1 MLKRLIFVALLLG
14 AIVAALLLYVRQE
27 NGISYITAPVKRGD
41 ILNMITVTGSV
52 SPVGEVKVGS
62 QISGQLSERL
72 ADYNQEVK
80 KGQILARLDSTIF
93 AANVR
98 EAQSMVE
105 VAETDVLIKEAGT
118 TKAEAELENARG
130 RLAVSE
136 ARTGNA
142 RAIYEE
148 AESDFQRKK
157 TLSISGIISTSQLD
171 EARAQFQSSV
181 ATLHA
186 EELEQLVWSSAIL
199 SAEAELRMS
208 SAQVLYAKGIV
219 RQRQAGLDRA
229 EVEME
234 RTVIRAPIDGIVIGL
249 DVETGQTV
257 AAALE
262 APTLFTL
269 AKDLRQVEVK
279 AIIDEADIGR
289 VHLEQAVSFTVAA
302 HGSRK
307 FKGAITEIRKAP
319 KKVENVVTY
328 TVLISADNADLTL
341 FPGMTATIRIVVE
354 SVQGVL
360 RVPNAA
366 LRFRLPNESA
376 EQLRSRKEFENS
388 GTAGSAL
395 VWVLDGN
402 GKPSPL
408 QIRTGAMDG
417 LTSELLDGPL
427 TEDQLLVV
435 GFESLPRS
443 LFGISLGR

>member
-14 AIVAALLLYVRQE
+14 AIAAALLLYVRQE

-98 EAQSMVE
+98 EAQSLVE

-118 TKAEAELENARG
+118 TKAESELENARG
-130 RLAVSE
+130 RLSVLE
-136 ARTGNA
+136 AQTGNA
-142 RAIYEE
+142 RAIFKE

-157 TLSISGIISTSQLD
+157 ILAQSGTISISQLD
-171 EARAQFQSSV
+171 EARAQYQSSV

-186 EELEQLVWSSAIL
+186 EELEQQVWGSAIL

-219 RQRQAGLDRA
+219 RQRQAALDRA

-234 RTVIRAPIDGIVIGL
+234 RTVIRAPIDGTVIGL

-269 AKDLRQVEVK
+269 VKDLRQVEVK

-302 HGSRK
+302 HSSRK

-366 LRFRLPNESA
+366 LRFRPPNESA

-388 GTAGSAL
+388 GAAGSAL

-417 LTSELLDGPL
+417 LASELLDGPL
-427 TEDQLLVV
+427 TEGQLLVV
-435 GFESLPRS
+435 GFESSPRS